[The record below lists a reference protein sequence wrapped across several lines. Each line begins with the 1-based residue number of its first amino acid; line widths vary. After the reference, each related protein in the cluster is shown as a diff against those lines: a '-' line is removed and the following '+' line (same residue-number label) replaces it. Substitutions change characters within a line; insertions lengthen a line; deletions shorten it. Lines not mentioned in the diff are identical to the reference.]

1 MPARTYIQQI
11 NGVNIKVTPLTVGG
25 TPTQAGEIA
34 ALDANGRLDPSLMPV
49 GVVADT
55 ITAAAFEALSAG
67 DYVYV
72 RTSDNLIAKASAAA
86 GGNVAI
92 GFVLQAFAAAASATV
107 FLEGRN
113 TSLTGIVVGTRY
125 YLSDTVA
132 GAITATAPTATGTR
146 TQFVGNGV
154 TSTSVTSVTLSDYT
168 QN

>member
-11 NGVNIKVTPLTVGG
+11 NGVNTKVTPLTIGG

-55 ITAAAFEALSAG
+55 ITADAFEALSAG

-92 GFVLQAFAAAASATV
+92 GFVLRH
-107 FLEGRN
+107 G
-113 TSLTGIVVGTRY
+113 G
-125 YLSDTVA
+125 
-132 GAITATAPTATGTR
+132 
-146 TQFVGNGV
+146 
-154 TSTSVTSVTLSDYT
+154 
-168 QN
+168 